1 MAVDYK
7 SFNNGNQVVTPV
19 DVSRKWW
26 LMDNDTEMAQSIV
39 GACTSLANGD
49 AKRQTQYQIS
59 ARLYGNSNIMG
70 VNGLSFS
77 KIQSTQTTLKDRVSY
92 NVIQS
97 CVDTLISK
105 LTKNKPKPAFVTSGA
120 SWKIQRRAK
129 QLDKFVDGIFY
140 ENDIY
145 KLTTQVLKDVLVFGS
160 GVVHVFEHEGR
171 CKFERVIPSEIY
183 VDQMESFYGF
193 PRQMHR
199 VKNVDRGVLLA
210 MYPELKDDILSAQ
223 AAVIDTT
230 GTFQNIADQIT
241 IVESWHLESGK
252 DAGDGLHTIAIDR
265 KILFKEKWTK
275 RNFPFAFMNWSDRLY
290 GFWGQGLAEQIQNIQ
305 LEINKILW
313 VIQRSMHL
321 AGTFKVFLEH
331 GSKIVKEHVSNDIGV
346 IINYTGTPP
355 QYVTPQIVPPEV
367 YAHLGTLKN
376 QAFEQ
381 AGISQ
386 LSANSQKPAG
396 LNSGKALREFNDIE
410 TERFMAAGHAY
421 ERYFIDIAKLAIDCV
436 KDIFEREKS
445 YPVSAPGKKFLE
457 TLDWKQIR
465 LEDDEYT
472 LKIYPVSRLPSDP
485 AGQLQTITEYIQA
498 GFITPRAG
506 RRLLD
511 FPDLERAEDLSNSP
525 EEWLHKVIEDM
536 VDDGKVY
543 HPEPDDDLPL
553 AREMSLQYLAFA
565 KTQGAPE
572 ENLQILRD
580 FISEV
585 DQLQQMAIE
594 GAQMAEM
601 MAQQQL
607 ALPQAAPMP
616 SPVSELVPNVP
627 AA

>member
-199 VKNVDRGVLLA
+199 VKNVDRGVL
-210 MYPELKDDILSAQ
+210 
-223 AAVIDTT
+223 
-230 GTFQNIADQIT
+230 
-241 IVESWHLESGK
+241 
-252 DAGDGLHTIAIDR
+252 
-265 KILFKEKWTK
+265 
-275 RNFPFAFMNWSDRLY
+275 
-290 GFWGQGLAEQIQNIQ
+290 
-305 LEINKILW
+305 
-313 VIQRSMHL
+313 
-321 AGTFKVFLEH
+321 
-331 GSKIVKEHVSNDIGV
+331 
-346 IINYTGTPP
+346 
-355 QYVTPQIVPPEV
+355 
-367 YAHLGTLKN
+367 
-376 QAFEQ
+376 
-381 AGISQ
+381 
-386 LSANSQKPAG
+386 
-396 LNSGKALREFNDIE
+396 
-410 TERFMAAGHAY
+410 
-421 ERYFIDIAKLAIDCV
+421 
-436 KDIFEREKS
+436 
-445 YPVSAPGKKFLE
+445 
-457 TLDWKQIR
+457 
-465 LEDDEYT
+465 
-472 LKIYPVSRLPSDP
+472 
-485 AGQLQTITEYIQA
+485 
-498 GFITPRAG
+498 
-506 RRLLD
+506 
-511 FPDLERAEDLSNSP
+511 
-525 EEWLHKVIEDM
+525 
-536 VDDGKVY
+536 
-543 HPEPDDDLPL
+543 
-553 AREMSLQYLAFA
+553 
-565 KTQGAPE
+565 
-572 ENLQILRD
+572 
-580 FISEV
+580 
-585 DQLQQMAIE
+585 
-594 GAQMAEM
+594 
-601 MAQQQL
+601 
-607 ALPQAAPMP
+607 
-616 SPVSELVPNVP
+616 
-627 AA
+627 

>member
-1 MAVDYK
+1 M
-7 SFNNGNQVVTPV
+7 
-19 DVSRKWW
+19 
-26 LMDNDTEMAQSIV
+26 
-39 GACTSLANGD
+39 
-49 AKRQTQYQIS
+49 
-59 ARLYGNSNIMG
+59 
-70 VNGLSFS
+70 
-77 KIQSTQTTLKDRVSY
+77 
-92 NVIQS
+92 
-97 CVDTLISK
+97 
-105 LTKNKPKPAFVTSGA
+105 TKNKPKPAFVTSGA
-120 SWKIQRRAK
+120 SWKVQRRAK

-140 ENDIY
+140 ENDVY
-145 KLTTQVLKDVLVFGS
+145 ELTTQVLKDVLVFGT
-160 GVVHVFEHEGR
+160 GVVHVFEDEGR

-183 VDQMESFYGF
+183 VDQMESFYGY

-199 VKNVDRGVLLA
+199 IKNVDRGVLMA
-210 MYPELKDDILSAQ
+210 MYPEHRSDILEAQ
-223 AAVIDTT
+223 AAVLDTT

-241 IVESWHLESGK
+241 VVESWHLPSSK
-252 DAGDGLHTIAIDR
+252 DAKDGLHVIAIDR
-265 KILFKEKWTK
+265 KILFKETYEKTD
-275 RNFPFAFMNWSDRLY
+275 FPFAFMHFSQRLY
-290 GFWGQGLAEQIQNIQ
+290 GFWGQGLAEQIQNLQ

-313 VIQRSMHL
+313 VIQRSMHM

-355 QYVTPQIVPPEV
+355 QYVTPTIVPPEV

-410 TERFMAAGHAY
+410 TERFMALGHSY
-421 ERYFIDIAKLAIDCV
+421 ERYFIKIAKLAIDCV

-457 TLDWKQIR
+457 TLDWKSIR

-472 LKIYPVSRLPSDP
+472 LKIYPVSRLPNDP

-525 EEWLHKVIEDM
+525 EEWLHKVIEEM

-553 AREMSLQYLAFA
+553 AREMALQYLAYA
-565 KTQGAPE
+565 KTNGAPE

-585 DQLQQMAIE
+585 DQLSQMAIE
-594 GAQMAEM
+594 AQQMEQMA
-601 MAQQQL
+601 AQQQL

-616 SPVSELVPNVP
+616 TPTSELVPNVP